1 MEKHREKQKR
11 ARESAEE
18 QAKWF
23 EVKVN
28 TSVYIT
34 GLPDDATEGEVAQV
48 RVTVTCSTVSIFQA
62 VSDVTAETVMWCGN
76 SSLQNV
82 AS

>member
-23 EVKVN
+23 DMKVN

-34 GLPDDATEGEVAQV
+34 GLPDDATETEVAQV
-48 RVTVTCSTVSIFQA
+48 CVLAACITVF
-62 VSDVTAETVMWCGN
+62 
-76 SSLQNV
+76 V
-82 AS
+82 ASCQSRLEGRLG